1 MNDIKIKYVGFYD
14 LNLYAQENRNSFLSA
29 TNKMDYIAEVFSQI
43 GLDVEIVSPSW
54 TKHNSGY
61 YPGRKTQISDKIYHT
76 CGPTFG
82 AKSRILRYF
91 KKFFSWIWLIF
102 YLLKNTT
109 KNDVLVVY
117 HSTAIIFP
125 IMFFHKL
132 RKNPLILEVE
142 EIYQDVNE
150 FPNYIKRKEYN
161 FFKIADKY
169 IFPTNLLNQK
179 INTRNKPYTII
190 HGTYKVEDNKNLKFD
205 DNKIHV
211 VYAGTFDPRK
221 GGALAAAAAAE
232 FLPENYHVHIIGFG
246 SRQQVLQLKEK
257 IKRINKISKAKVTY
271 DGLLKGEDYINFL
284 QKCHIGLSTQIPEA
298 KYNDTSFPSKILS
311 YMANGLK
318 VVTIRIKSIEESAI
332 GNDVFYYNEQ
342 NPKSIAEVIK
352 NINLNVPYD
361 SRSIIADLN
370 MKFEKDL
377 RKLLVEK
384 YD

>member
-91 KKFFSWIWLIF
+91 KKIFSWIWLIF

-221 GGALAAAAAAE
+221 GGALAAAAAE

>member
-221 GGALAAAAAAE
+221 GGALAAAAAE